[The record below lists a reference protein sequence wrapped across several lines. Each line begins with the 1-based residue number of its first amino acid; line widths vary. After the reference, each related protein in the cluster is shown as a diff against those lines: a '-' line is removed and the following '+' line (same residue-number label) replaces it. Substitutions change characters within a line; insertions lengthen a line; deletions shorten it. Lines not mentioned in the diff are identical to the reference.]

1 MEGNELDLINAKK
14 VLKIVHVNTRS
25 VFHKMD
31 ELKRNLNKFNVIVF
45 SESGLNNSADDSQL
59 SWEFSID

>member
-31 ELKRNLNKFNVIVF
+31 ELKRNPNKFDVIVF
-45 SESGLNNSADDSQL
+45 SIKLGIFN
-59 SWEFSID
+59 